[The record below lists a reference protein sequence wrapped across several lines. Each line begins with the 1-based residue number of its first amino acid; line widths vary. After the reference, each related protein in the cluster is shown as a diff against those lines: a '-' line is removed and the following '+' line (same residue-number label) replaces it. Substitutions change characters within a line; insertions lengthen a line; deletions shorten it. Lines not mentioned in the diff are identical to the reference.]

1 MDVFITHTA
10 ADPDPHLH
18 NYTNEYY
25 RKAQVKEL
33 MTTYVNG
40 SKADVVL
47 LGGDFNAGPI
57 KKEGTVISGYIDTL
71 AVCHNNYCHS
81 LKSSQYIVVYVI
93 NTGIGWSRT
102 WVGLTVVC
110 MFRHLA

>member
-1 MDVFITHTA
+1 MQIHTRALHFRLPQSSNITVDVFITHTA

-33 MTTYVNG
+33 MTTYVNE

-57 KKEGTVISGYIDTL
+57 KKEGKNFFTV
-71 AVCHNNYCHS
+71 
-81 LKSSQYIVVYVI
+81 
-93 NTGIGWSRT
+93 WSI
-102 WVGLTVVC
+102 WL
-110 MFRHLA
+110 